1 MSAVRLHLVPV
12 RSREAKDFVR
22 AWHRHHP
29 TPAGQIFAVGA
40 ADETGTLRAVAS
52 VGRPVARHLDDGT
65 TVEVTRTAS
74 DGARN
79 ANSLLYGASW
89 RAAKAL
95 GYQRL
100 ITFTQAGESG
110 ASLRGAGW
118 HLIASRPAQGRMAH
132 PLPAPGRPRQRPHRP
147 LPVASALNQVLGD
160 ALHTYE
166 PTDLDEMSPR
176 QAVNAVTADIRDH
189 HITVDGT
196 GLFNATR
203 HIDLLCHL
211 AARMAADVEYQL
223 APNIADLPPAET
235 LGASASHV
243 GRAIAHYTQALA
255 PLITLTTTAQDTLQ
269 QKLDSLDHHSRLR
282 IHLDDARR
290 ALAAACTALEV
301 PRTPAAASAPTPA
314 RLPAP
319 AIRRRA

>member
-1 MSAVRLHLVPV
+1 MS
-12 RSREAKDFVR
+12 
-22 AWHRHHP
+22 
-29 TPAGQIFAVGA
+29 
-40 ADETGTLRAVAS
+40 
-52 VGRPVARHLDDGT
+52 
-65 TVEVTRTAS
+65 
-74 DGARN
+74 
-79 ANSLLYGASW
+79 
-89 RAAKAL
+89 
-95 GYQRL
+95 
-100 ITFTQAGESG
+100 
-110 ASLRGAGW
+110 
-118 HLIASRPAQGRMAH
+118 
-132 PLPAPGRPRQRPHRP
+132 
-147 LPVASALNQVLGD
+147 GD

-176 QAVNAVTADIRDH
+176 QAVDAVTADIRDH

-196 GLFNATR
+196 GLLNATR

-223 APNIADLPPAET
+223 APNIAGLPPAEP
-235 LGASASHV
+235 LGESAGHV

-255 PLITLTTTAQDTLQ
+255 PLITLATTAQDTLQ

-290 ALAAACTALEV
+290 ALAAARTALEV

-314 RLPAP
+314 PLPAP